1 MIKDCRSALPVLT
14 CGAPTGCRKRC
25 AFTLVE
31 LLVVITIIGILISLL
46 LPAVQ
51 SAREAAR
58 RLQCANHLKQLGL
71 ACLNHESAHGHF
83 PSGGWGWAFV
93 GEPERGFDTRQPGGW
108 AFNLLPYLEQQAL
121 RDMGLG
127 LSGQERTDAITQR
140 IGTPIATFNCPSRRR
155 PLSYPD
161 RRVNVPYRTASDNAI
176 FAEKA
181 GLTDYAIN
189 SGDHSVTKLTSGP
202 ASIDAGDAMKP
213 GDWADMSDRNGIAH
227 QRSQVTVA
235 EIRDGTSNTYLIG
248 EKYLNP
254 DDYTTGSDGA
264 DNENLYVGVDN
275 DHYRFTHVSFG
286 SPRQDRP
293 GDMWY
298 SIFGSAH
305 SGGWQVVFCDG
316 SVRTMSYS
324 MELEIH
330 ASLGNRKDGKAI
342 SAGAF

>member
-1 MIKDCRSALPVLT
+1 MCQRQ
-14 CGAPTGCRKRC
+14 APTDCCRRI

-71 ACLNHESAHGHF
+71 AGLNHESIHGHF
-83 PSGGWGWAFV
+83 PSGGWGWGFV
-93 GEPERGFDTRQPGGW
+93 GEPERGFDPQQPGGW
-108 AFNLLPYLEQQAL
+108 AFNILPYLEQQAL

-127 LSGQERTDAITQR
+127 LSGQQRTDAIIKR
-140 IGTPIATFNCPSRRR
+140 IATPIATFNCPTRRR
-155 PLSYPD
+155 PLSYPNK
-161 RRVNVPYRTASDNAI
+161 RVNVPYRTASDNAI
-176 FAEKA
+176 FATLGA
-181 GLTDYAIN
+181 MTDYAIN
-189 SGDHSVTKLTSGP
+189 AGDHLDRKLTPGP
-202 ASIDAGDAMKP
+202 ASIAAGDALKP
-213 GDWADMSDRNGIAH
+213 GEWTDMSDRNGISH

-254 DDYTTGSDGA
+254 DHYTTGKDGG

-286 SPRQDRP
+286 SPRQDQP
-293 GDMWY
+293 GPSLVD
-298 SIFGSAH
+298 IFGSAH

-342 SAGAF
+342 GAGAF

>member
-1 MIKDCRSALPVLT
+1 MLKDCRDGFPV
-14 CGAPTGCRKRC
+14 RKRQASMRC
-25 AFTLVE
+25 RRPNAFTLVE

-71 ACLNHESAHGHF
+71 ACLNHESIHGHF

-93 GEPERGFDTRQPGGW
+93 GEPERGFDPQQPGGW
-108 AFNLLPYLEQQAL
+108 AFNILPYLEQQAL

-127 LSGQERTDAITQR
+127 LSGQERTDAIIKR
-140 IGTPIATFNCPSRRR
+140 IATPIATFNCPTRRR
-155 PLSYPD
+155 PLPYPN

-176 FAEKA
+176 FATLGA
-181 GLTDYAIN
+181 MTDYAIN
-189 SGDHSVTKLTSGP
+189 SGDHSVTKLTTGP
-202 ASIDAGDAMKP
+202 ASIEAGDALKP
-213 GDWADMSDRNGIAH
+213 GDWPDMSDRNGISH

-235 EIRDGTSNTYLIG
+235 DIRDGTSNTYLIG

-254 DDYTTGSDGA
+254 DDYTTGRDGA

-286 SPRQDRP
+286 PPLQDRP
-293 GDMWY
+293 GDAWY

-324 MELEIH
+324 LDLEIH
-330 ASLGNRKDGKAI
+330 ASLGNRHDGKVI
-342 SAGAF
+342 GADAF